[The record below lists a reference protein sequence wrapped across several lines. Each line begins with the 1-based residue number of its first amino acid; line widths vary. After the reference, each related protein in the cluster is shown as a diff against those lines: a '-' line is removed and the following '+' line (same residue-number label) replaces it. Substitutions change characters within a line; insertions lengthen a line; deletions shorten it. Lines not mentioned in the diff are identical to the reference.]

1 MESQAAGNH
10 GVSASE
16 FSPDTIDIISP
27 DHYQKNGYP
36 HAEWTY
42 LRKHHPVCYIDRPRM
57 EPFWAITKAADLKE
71 ISVQPRLWLNGPRLA
86 VFMLDEGDSGLPPD
100 AGPLKHLLNM
110 DPPQHG
116 EYRTILS
123 QYFTP
128 RSIRALE
135 PEIAKITKE
144 ILDDMMDR
152 EQCDFVT
159 EISSKVP
166 VAVIA
171 EMLGVPR
178 PDWPRLFRWT
188 NEIIGGGDPEFQ
200 AGKDANETF
209 TQARME
215 VFQYFTDLVAERR
228 KHPTNDVTSIVAN
241 AEIDGAPVAALE
253 LLSYLLLL
261 VVAGNETT
269 RNATSGGLLALLEN
283 PEQFRRLKSDP
294 TLIKSAVEEIVR
306 WTSPVIQFARTAA
319 SDTVVRGQKIR
330 AGESVCLFYPSASRD
345 EEVFDQPF
353 RLDVG
358 RNPNPHLSFGIG
370 EHFCLGSNLARLELA
385 VIFSQLAQ
393 RLEHAELAGPVERL
407 RSSFVGGIKHM
418 PIRYKLKP
426 ALDAVRQR

>member
-1 MESQAAGNH
+1 METQAASDRV
-10 GVSASE
+10 VSATE
-16 FSPDTIDIISP
+16 FSLDTIDIISP

-42 LRKHHPVCYIDRPRM
+42 LRKHRPVFYVDRPRVD
-57 EPFWAITKAADLKE
+57 PFWAITKAADIKE

-86 VFMLDEGDSGLPPD
+86 AFPLDEGADGPPPEL
-100 AGPLKHLLNM
+100 PLKHLLNM

-116 EYRTILS
+116 EYRTNLS
-123 QYFTP
+123 RYFTP
-128 RSIRALE
+128 RSVRALE
-135 PEIAKITKE
+135 PEVANITAK
-144 ILDDMMDR
+144 ILDDVMDR

-178 PDWPRLFRWT
+178 PDWPTLFRWT

-200 AGKDANETF
+200 RGKDANETF
-209 TQARME
+209 AQARLEM
-215 VFQYFTDLVAERR
+215 FTYFTNLVEERR
-228 KHPTNDVTSIVAN
+228 KHPTGDVTSIIAN
-241 AEIDGAPVAALE
+241 AKIDGAPLPALE
-253 LLSYLLLL
+253 LLSYLLVL

-269 RNATSGGLLALLEN
+269 RNATSGGLLALIEN

-306 WTSPVIQFARTAA
+306 WTSPVIQFTRTAT

-330 AGESVCLFYPSASRD
+330 AGESVCLFYPSANRD
-345 EEVFDQPF
+345 EDVFDQPF
-353 RLDVG
+353 KFDIG
-358 RNPNPHLSFGIG
+358 RNPNPHLAFGIG
-370 EHFCLGSNLARLELA
+370 EHFCLGSNLARLELE
-385 VIFSQLAQ
+385 VIFRELAK
-393 RLEHAELAGPVERL
+393 RLERAESAGPLERL

-426 ALDAVRQR
+426 AAAA

>member
-1 MESQAAGNH
+1 METQAASDRV
-10 GVSASE
+10 VSATE
-16 FSPDTIDIISP
+16 FSLDTIDIISP

-42 LRKHHPVCYIDRPRM
+42 LRKHRPVFYVDRPRVD
-57 EPFWAITKAADLKE
+57 PFWAITKAADIKE

-86 VFMLDEGDSGLPPD
+86 AFPLDEGADGPPPEL
-100 AGPLKHLLNM
+100 PLKHLLNM

-123 QYFTP
+123 RYFTP
-128 RSIRALE
+128 RSVRALE
-135 PEIAKITKE
+135 PEVANITAK
-144 ILDDMMDR
+144 ILDDVMDR

-178 PDWPRLFRWT
+178 PDWPTLFRWT

-200 AGKDANETF
+200 RGKDANETF
-209 TQARME
+209 AQARLEM
-215 VFQYFTDLVAERR
+215 FTYFTNLVEERR
-228 KHPTNDVTSIVAN
+228 KHPTGDVTSIIAN
-241 AEIDGAPVAALE
+241 AKIDGAPLPALE
-253 LLSYLLLL
+253 LLSYLLVL

-269 RNATSGGLLALLEN
+269 RNATSGGLLALIEN

-306 WTSPVIQFARTAA
+306 WTSPVIQFTRTAT

-330 AGESVCLFYPSASRD
+330 AGESVCLFYPSANRD
-345 EEVFDQPF
+345 EDVFDQPF
-353 RLDVG
+353 KFDIG
-358 RNPNPHLSFGIG
+358 RNPNPHLAFGIG
-370 EHFCLGSNLARLELA
+370 EHFCLGSNLARLELE
-385 VIFSQLAQ
+385 VIFRELAK
-393 RLEHAELAGPVERL
+393 RLERAESAGPLERL

-426 ALDAVRQR
+426 AAAA